1 MTDAAEGFEA
11 LQNKIKELEAQK
23 LELIERVKYLTRRVR
38 YKKFEQK
45 ALEPYLEQTKDVQI
59 APLRKRRNMVEFK
72 IATAAYT
79 PRMEKELLK
88 EVRKLDEQL
97 SEVRE
102 VERARRKSRYVSQ
115 DIEQGEKEI
124 AEIETSLKDV
134 REKLKVLYDDAK
146 AARMSAKRTAQAAA
160 AAEEDMVALGDLA
173 LIEKKEEE

>member
-1 MTDAAEGFEA
+1 MTDGAEGFDA
-11 LQNKIKELEAQK
+11 LQERIKTLEAQK
-23 LELIERVKYLTRRVR
+23 AELIERIKYLTRRVR

-59 APLRKRRNMVEFK
+59 APLRKRRNMVEFR
-72 IATAAYT
+72 IATSAYT

-97 SEVRE
+97 DSVRE
-102 VERARRKSRYVSQ
+102 VERARRKKHYVDQ

-124 AEIETSLKDV
+124 NEIETSLKDV
-134 REKLKVLYDDAK
+134 REKLRSLYDDAK
-146 AARMSAKRTAQAAA
+146 SARMAAKRTAQAAA

-173 LIEKKEEE
+173 MIEKE